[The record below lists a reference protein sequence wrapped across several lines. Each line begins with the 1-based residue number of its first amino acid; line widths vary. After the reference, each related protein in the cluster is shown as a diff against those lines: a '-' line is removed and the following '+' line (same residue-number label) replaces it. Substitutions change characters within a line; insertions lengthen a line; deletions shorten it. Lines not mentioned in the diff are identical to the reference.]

1 MSFPQIM
8 KLKVGNI
15 KKYTFITNDVLR
27 LLEDEA
33 SIHTLLTTKELFLL
47 LSPLLLYGLLLL
59 FGQALQ
65 H

>member
-1 MSFPQIM
+1 M
-8 KLKVGNI
+8 
-15 KKYTFITNDVLR
+15 TNDVLR